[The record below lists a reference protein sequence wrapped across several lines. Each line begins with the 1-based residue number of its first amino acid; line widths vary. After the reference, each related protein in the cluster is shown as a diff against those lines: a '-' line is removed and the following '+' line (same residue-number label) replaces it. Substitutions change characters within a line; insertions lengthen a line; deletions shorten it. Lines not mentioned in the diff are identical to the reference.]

1 MRLIPPGWLLVLPN
15 LIVVSLVGLMAP
27 VTAQVG
33 MPQRARG
40 GMVASD
46 QSIASEVGAQVMR
59 RGGNAGE
66 NPTPTC
72 RTLHTR
78 ETTT

>member
-1 MRLIPPGWLLVLPN
+1 MRSIPPNWLLVLRT

-27 VTAQVG
+27 VTAQIG

-40 GMVASD
+40 GMVASG

-59 RGGNAGE
+59 RGVNAIDAAVAVA
-66 NPTPTC
+66 
-72 RTLHTR
+72 LV
-78 ETTT
+78 